1 MILTLI
7 IPRSLRHGL
16 EDLDDMQRQQ
26 EAIVEQLTIHVV
38 RQNQWL
44 AKAPVMPPMDK
55 SITFIGPGGDEF
67 SLPYQ
72 FCDSPDVTMIFY
84 SGIYIL
90 SRFIRLT
97 YLVVIVVA

>member
-1 MILTLI
+1 MFSLFSFSDNASVILTLI
-7 IPRSLRHGL
+7 IARSLRYGL
-16 EDLDDMQRQQ
+16 DDLEDMQRQQ

-55 SITFIGPGGDEF
+55 SITFIGPSGNEF

-72 FCDSPDVTMIFY
+72 FCDSPDVTIVIY
-84 SGIYIL
+84 S
-90 SRFIRLT
+90 
-97 YLVVIVVA
+97 